1 MNDDLCFCCC
11 NNVSTEAPESRTV
24 KVVTVRDKLSD
35 FKDLCECLRLLL
47 LEKETNS
54 YNKQPQ
60 LTLLNFI
67 YLGLCEIDEDLKK
80 V

>member
-1 MNDDLCFCCC
+1 MSDDLCFHCC
-11 NNVSTEAPESRTV
+11 NNVYTNEPENKAV
-24 KVVTVRDKLSD
+24 KVVTIRDKLSD

-47 LEKETNS
+47 LEKETYN
-54 YNKQPQ
+54 YNKQPH